1 MRSHLGNNFI
11 YEKQMRLRKVD
22 VNEVNRVQNVILAK
36 TVVQHELCMKKIT
49 FFIRFLK
56 QIIGG

>member
-36 TVVQHELCMKKIT
+36 TVVQHELCMKKMT

-56 QIIGG
+56 QIIEG